1 MTKKTQE
8 FEKRNPDFAVGE
20 LYNFVLAYVTG
31 PEILKHDD
39 PKLIGIP
46 FMFFIGDISDNYMG
60 IKMEDIA
67 ARLKKKG
74 IPYLSHSK
82 FNDIFEDAH
91 ITFKAPPNIV
101 YAGDKEITLEE
112 LVGNIIRP
120 DSCSIPGCLPNF
132 FGLLL
137 KEPKFEGRIKVRSE
151 EDYKKMKEQIL
162 PEVRRERAGK
172 EFYASR
178 LNRLLNHL
186 SLSEPPKTPID
197 DQIRYYRYGG
207 DPLF

>member
-60 IKMEDIA
+60 IKMEDVA

-101 YAGDKEITLEE
+101 YAGDKE
-112 LVGNIIRP
+112 
-120 DSCSIPGCLPNF
+120 
-132 FGLLL
+132 
-137 KEPKFEGRIKVRSE
+137 
-151 EDYKKMKEQIL
+151 
-162 PEVRRERAGK
+162 
-172 EFYASR
+172 FYASR

>member
-67 ARLKKKG
+67 ARLKKKR
-74 IPYLSHSK
+74 IPYLFHSK
-82 FNDIFEDAH
+82 FNYIFYYVH
-91 ITFKAPPNIV
+91 IKFK
-101 YAGDKEITLEE
+101 
-112 LVGNIIRP
+112 
-120 DSCSIPGCLPNF
+120 
-132 FGLLL
+132 
-137 KEPKFEGRIKVRSE
+137 
-151 EDYKKMKEQIL
+151 
-162 PEVRRERAGK
+162 
-172 EFYASR
+172 
-178 LNRLLNHL
+178 
-186 SLSEPPKTPID
+186 KTTNTT
-197 DQIRYYRYGG
+197 
-207 DPLF
+207 